1 MRFSRTWGRCLRMI
15 APLAIAVGFSVGGG
29 VDSPS
34 CFAAPPKL
42 PDLRTPEAKMA
53 YIQGIR
59 ASFPAIRNSTTY
71 TSADL
76 SKSVDLY
83 VSKEAKAKFAPKISD
98 EGFVRRVYL
107 DLTGVAPDR
116 KVVAKFVSDTSTKK
130 RSALIDELLES
141 DSFARKQARYWRS
154 VVFHDSPAP
163 RNMVNPQAFEDW
175 LYTEF
180 RKGTSWD
187 LIVAQMIAAAPERV
201 PSRKVQD
208 NGWEQDHGPNNF
220 ILANERKPEQ
230 IAAES
235 ARIFMGISIGC
246 AECHDHPFEDWKREQ
261 FHELAAFYAPG
272 KYYMT
277 DQDDPS
283 SKSEMQA
290 RFLLG
295 EKPESYLKGDHRRVA
310 MAGYLMYN
318 PQNYWFARA
327 YVNRVWSELIGDG
340 FYAVDSL
347 GPDKEVKYQFV
358 INRLAAQFR
367 FKNFDTRWLY
377 STIMNTDA
385 YQREIATLDNEADY
399 FTAVRPTRLRP
410 YDVAESLTHLF
421 GDIGRTRQEVYAAF
435 EQNPSLPQRDI
446 EGSMQQGLLLMN
458 NAALQQKLAKSTLLK
473 ELVGI
478 KGDEQAIQEAFLA
491 VLARH
496 PTPAEV
502 SRHKQYIQKSSNRN
516 EALEDIVWVLIN
528 SAEFVTRR

>member
-1 MRFSRTWGRCLRMI
+1 MRVSFFSRVVIT
-15 APLAIAVGFSVGGG
+15 PLLLGAWFLWS
-29 VDSPS
+29 
-34 CFAAPPKL
+34 FAASQIHAQGKNKL
-42 PDLRTPEAKMA
+42 PDMSTPQAKMR
-53 YIQGIR
+53 YIQSIR
-59 ASFPAIRNSTTY
+59 DSFPALKTSTSY
-71 TSADL
+71 DAEDL

-83 VSKEAKAKFAPKISD
+83 VAKATSLPFRPLVSD
-98 EGFVRRVYL
+98 EVFARRVYL

-116 KVVAKFVSDTSTKK
+116 TVLAKFVADKDKKK
-130 RSALIDELLES
+130 RSALIDELLAT
-141 DSFARKQARYWRS
+141 DAFARKQARYWRS
-154 VVFHDSPAP
+154 VIFHESPAP

-180 RKGTSWD
+180 KKNTPWD
-187 LIVAQMIAAAPERV
+187 LIVAEMIAASPDRV
-201 PSRKVQD
+201 AGRKPQD
-208 NGWEQDHGPNNF
+208 NGWNQNHGPNNF

-272 KYYMT
+272 KYFMT
-277 DQDDPS
+277 DQDDLS
-283 SKSEMQA
+283 KKSEMQA

-295 EKPESYLKGDHRRVA
+295 EKPPEYLKGDHRRVA

-318 PQNYWFARA
+318 PKNYWFARA

-347 GPDKEVKYQFV
+347 GPDKEVQYQFV
-358 INRLAAQFR
+358 VNRLSAQFR
-367 FKNFDTRWLY
+367 FKSFDTRWLY

-385 YQREIATLDNEADY
+385 YQREIATIDKDADL

-421 GDIGRTRQEVYAAF
+421 GDIGKTRQEVYTAF
-435 EQNPSLPQRDI
+435 DQNPSRPQRDL
-446 EGSMQQGLLLMN
+446 EGSMQQALLLMN
-458 NAALQQKLAKSTLLK
+458 NATLQQKLANSPLLK
-473 ELVGI
+473 EL
-478 KGDEQAIQEAFLA
+478 KGTKSDEKAIQEAFMT
-491 VLARH
+491 VLART
-496 PTPAEV
+496 PTPAETARYI
-502 SRHKQYIQKSSNRN
+502 SHIKQAGNRN
-516 EALEDIVWVLIN
+516 EALEDIVWVLVN